1 MLPAWTVKPKY
12 WPVLSVTRLF
22 RPLPSIFAISI
33 LRKYASPQYITP
45 AESQTRSS
53 ANVTSVNT
61 SYFKQLKYC
70 YLMTTFWCS
79 SDILITSWLF
89 TARWSTWPGNHL
101 VPCVAELVGSCV
113 PIHERRCLPD
123 PKCLFYPSGLSLC
136 LSVDHFCL
144 VSVDDMVLFHGM
156 VCDGWLVSYTV
167 SWSSDRT
174 SCLSLQHMSWSSSC
188 KGHDR
193 SIRSSLH
200 PWPCLLDE
208 PQSSVALAHMLER
221 QAGSSVWGSRN
232 TRKKWTLSQLVHRP
246 EPPGQGRA
254 A

>member
-144 VSVDDMVLFHGM
+144 VPVNDMVLFHGM
-156 VCDGWLVSYTV
+156 VCDGWLVSYTALPCPGG
-167 SWSSDRT
+167 SGLCT
-174 SCLSLQHMSWSSSC
+174 SCKKSTSFLCSLILRPNFLPVVPMYEPHMGPDDSQVMC
-188 KGHDR
+188 
-193 SIRSSLH
+193 SIEL
-200 PWPCLLDE
+200 
-208 PQSSVALAHMLER
+208 
-221 QAGSSVWGSRN
+221 
-232 TRKKWTLSQLVHRP
+232 
-246 EPPGQGRA
+246 
-254 A
+254 